1 MNKNTKSLTLSALF
15 LSLGF
20 ILPMMTGQVPV
31 LGKALLPMHIP
42 VFLCALICGWKY
54 AFVIG
59 LSLPLLRSLLFTVP
73 VMYPTAIAV
82 ALEMATYALITGG
95 LYRYLP
101 KRSVKSVYI
110 AMLPAMILG
119 RLVRLAAEIILLGLK
134 GNAFAWRAFLSGTI
148 LNAAPGILLQLVLIP
163 AVMLLLWRT
172 SAASKAV
179 MPAKKQKRAPVVD
192 VYLAK
197 LPDTAPVAP
206 VLCAERHAEIAST
219 ANEKLRTE
227 KHYVWQLLCY
237 GLQES
242 IGLCERDLTF
252 TKTESG
258 AWSVKG
264 AEFSLSHSEGMLAV
278 AVSTAPVGIDVERI
292 RPHKDAA
299 LAARILTAA
308 ERTRYELLPD
318 EEKNTYLL
326 TCFTGKEAVFKAAK
340 GGLLLSEIDTTTASL
355 KTDTVTENGTSYVW
369 SVATKTPQSVRVF
382 TDAPLL

>member
-134 GNAFAWRAFLSGTI
+134 GNAFAWRAFFMGTI
-148 LNAAPGILLQLVLIP
+148 LNATPGILLQLVLIP

-172 SAASKAV
+172 NTGKAEGTSDAESNAAL
-179 MPAKKQKRAPVVD
+179 VD
-192 VYLAK
+192 VYIAA
-197 LPDTAPVAP
+197 LPDHAPTAPIC
-206 VLCAERHAEIAST
+206 CAERREEIAST

-242 IGLCERDLTF
+242 LGLCERDLTF
-252 TKTESG
+252 TKTENG

-308 ERTRYELLPD
+308 ERTLYELLPD

>member
-54 AFVIG
+54 AFIIG

-134 GNAFAWRAFLSGTI
+134 GNAFAWRAFFMGTI
-148 LNAAPGILLQLVLIP
+148 LNATPGILLQLVLIP

-172 SAASKAV
+172 NTGKAKGTSDAESNAAL
-179 MPAKKQKRAPVVD
+179 VD
-192 VYLAK
+192 VYIAT
-197 LPDTAPVAP
+197 LPDHAPTAPIR
-206 VLCAERHAEIAST
+206 CAERREEIAST

-242 IGLCERDLTF
+242 LGLCERDLTF

-292 RPHKDAA
+292 RPHKDEA

-308 ERTRYELLPD
+308 ERTLYELLPD